1 MIKRG
6 MMSSI
11 LIKFVNKTNMVDD
24 TNTCKNESS
33 YRVLS
38 SHFTG
43 FEALK
48 KIIITFCQPSNL
60 GYC

>member
-1 MIKRG
+1 

-33 YRVLS
+33 YR
-38 SHFTG
+38 
-43 FEALK
+43 EILK
-48 KIIITFCQPSNL
+48 SFYRI
-60 GYC
+60 